1 MSRTGEQSIYTLI
14 ARHALEKGIK
24 GRTMLELP
32 APLPEGLRRP
42 GAVFVSLKKKGAL
55 RGCIG
60 TIQPQQDSL
69 AMEIAANALSAALH
83 DHRFSPVTPAELDEL
98 EISVDLLSEPEKV
111 EAISALDPRR
121 YGVIVRAGMRSGLL
135 LPDLQGVDT
144 VEQQLQIAR
153 QKAGIRPHEAVEL
166 YRFTVERYY

>member
-1 MSRTGEQSIYTLI
+1 MPRTGEQSIYTLI
-14 ARHALEKGIK
+14 ARHSLENCIK
-24 GRTMLELP
+24 GHSMLKLP
-32 APLPEGLRRP
+32 DPLPEGLRKP
-42 GAVFVSLKKKGAL
+42 GAAFVSLKKKGVL

-60 TIQPQQDSL
+60 TIHPLQDNL
-69 AMEIAANALSAALH
+69 AAEIAANALSAALH
-83 DHRFSPVTPAELDEL
+83 DHRFLPVTPAELDEL
-98 EISVDLLSEPEKV
+98 EISVDLLSEPEKI

-121 YGVIVRAGMRSGLL
+121 YGVIVRAGIRSGLL

-153 QKAGIRPHEAVEL
+153 QKAGIHPHEAVEI